1 MPATIQL
8 TRKTANMTT
17 LFPSAK
23 YPAPWRRGVARVIA
37 TVTGAFETAFEV
49 IDEATDQSA
58 AARRAA
64 RVSCRRRVA
73 EPRRS
78 ASARPSRGE

>member
-17 LFPSAK
+17 LFLSAK

-58 AARRAA
+58 AARRRFPTAD
-64 RVSCRRRVA
+64 
-73 EPRRS
+73 
-78 ASARPSRGE
+78 

>member
-17 LFPSAK
+17 FSAK

-58 AARRAA
+58 AARRRFPTAD
-64 RVSCRRRVA
+64 
-73 EPRRS
+73 
-78 ASARPSRGE
+78 